1 MLVLSRKEDESIRIG
16 DDVTVTIRK
25 IEGNRVLV
33 AIGAPRAVKVLR
45 SELVERQGSSV
56 EGRRDHLA
64 ASLATRE
71 KGEEQRAKSK
81 ERGARS
87 EEDGSRKRS
96 PAAA

>member
-16 DDVTVTIRK
+16 ADVVVTIRK
-25 IEGNRVLV
+25 IEGNQVRV
-33 AIGAPRAVKVLR
+33 AIDAPRAVKVLR

-71 KGEEQRAKSK
+71 KGEE
-81 ERGARS
+81 RGARS
-87 EEDGSRKRS
+87 EEHGTTKRS